1 MRVQQPGQ
9 EEREEA
15 GGQADGEAAQAPQ
28 EGEKE
33 EAEVKV
39 TVQGQSLQEAGSLL
53 RRRQDELLQVISI
66 LQKLK

>member
-9 EEREEA
+9 EERPEA

-28 EGEKE
+28 EGEEE

-39 TVQGQSLQEAGSLL
+39 AVPG
-53 RRRQDELLQVISI
+53 
-66 LQKLK
+66 

>member
-1 MRVQQPGQ
+1 MQQPGQ

-28 EGEKE
+28 EGEEE

-39 TVQGQSLQEAGSLL
+39 TVQGKSLQEAGSLL
-53 RRRQDELLQVISI
+53 SRRQDELLQVISVMR
-66 LQKLK
+66 KPN